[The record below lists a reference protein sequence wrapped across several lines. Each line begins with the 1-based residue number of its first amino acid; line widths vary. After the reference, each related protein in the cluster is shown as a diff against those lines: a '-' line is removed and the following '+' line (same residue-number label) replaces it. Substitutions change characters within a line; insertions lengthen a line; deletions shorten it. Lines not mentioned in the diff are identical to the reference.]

1 MFCLFYLPLCY
12 NLGMF
17 ENAPRMENKKF
28 GYEQFLDVEN
38 AIPTVNEAGGKMLD
52 IFKIVSRNV
61 KEIANDVTLG

>member
-1 MFCLFYLPLCY
+1 
-12 NLGMF
+12 MF
-17 ENAPRMENKKF
+17 ENAPSMESKKF

-38 AIPTVNEAGGKMLD
+38 AIPSMNEAGGKMLD